1 MSVKAVIFD
10 LDGTILDSMPYW
22 CGLAGKYLR
31 GLGIEPDSDLDER
44 LKTFTFKQSAEY
56 FRDRF
61 GVDVPSDKMVDD
73 MNGLIGDHY
82 KYDIPLKKGAKELF
96 ARLSEKGIKMCVATA
111 AERVHAMTA
120 LSRLGVLD
128 LFSAVLVCSELDC
141 DKTEPTVYRAAAELF
156 GTKKEETAVFEDSL
170 YALMTAK
177 NDGFYTVAVRDD
189 AEPDQA
195 SMKSEADLYITS
207 LSEFYP

>member
-1 MSVKAVIFD
+1 V
-10 LDGTILDSMPYW
+10 
-22 CGLAGKYLR
+22 
-31 GLGIEPDSDLDER
+31 
-44 LKTFTFKQSAEY
+44 
-56 FRDRF
+56 
-61 GVDVPSDKMVDD
+61 
-73 MNGLIGDHY
+73 
-82 KYDIPLKKGAKELF
+82 
-96 ARLSEKGIKMCVATA
+96 
-111 AERVHAMTA
+111 TA

-189 AEPDQA
+189 AEPDQSA
-195 SMKSEADLYITS
+195 MMKEADIYLSS
-207 LSEFYP
+207 LSALDL